1 MQVFINELAEYTKL
15 QKSLTENKEDIIKFL
30 ERVQKNNFAPP
41 KEDDSKKPSF
51 HKHLEQ
57 KFDLKTIQ

>member
-51 HKHLEQ
+51 HKPLE
-57 KFDLKTIQ
+57 